1 MQTMRLRL
9 SKSGPSAAARQAG
22 GFTLIE
28 LLVVMAIVALLASLL
43 LPALSSAKQRAL
55 RASCGSNL
63 RQVYLGMA
71 MYAQDNDDSMPIK
84 YEVKKTSLKAEDLAK
99 GKQLQT
105 LTNGIHLLLAPYV
118 GGSAASPSR
127 VFRCPADAGD
137 AVEATPVFERR
148 GTSYQVEGVDLG
160 RKPEDLYKNRFS
172 ARTTMD
178 MAFDLFKPWDS
189 DDPKKVQEKINKG
202 ELGPVK
208 WHARVFN
215 KVMGDGRVITIAS
228 KEQDKESK
236 GEFKED

>member
-1 MQTMRLRL
+1 MCLTGRCGNPAQSLRW
-9 SKSGPSAAARQAG
+9 

-43 LPALSSAKQRAL
+43 LPALGTAKQRAL
-55 RASCGSNL
+55 RTGCVSNL
-63 RQVYLGMA
+63 RQVYLAMA
-71 MYAQDNDDSMPIK
+71 MYAQDNDDSMPVK
-84 YEVKKTSLKAEDLAK
+84 YEVKKNTLKPEDVTK

-105 LTNGIHLLLAPYV
+105 LDNGIHILLAPYV
-118 GGSAASPSR
+118 GGSGVPPSK

-137 AVEATPVFERR
+137 AADATPVFERK

-172 ARTTMD
+172 ARSTMD

-189 DDPKKVQEKINKG
+189 DDPKKVQDKINKG

-208 WHARVFN
+208 WHAKVFN

-236 GEFKED
+236 GDFKED

>member
-1 MQTMRLRL
+1 MMRTVFSCPRPAVLRA
-9 SKSGPSAAARQAG
+9 P

-28 LLVVMAIVALLASLL
+28 LLVVMAIIALLAGLL

-55 RASCGSNL
+55 RTGCVSNL
-63 RQVYLGMA
+63 RQVYLAMA
-71 MYAQDNDDSMPIK
+71 MYAQDHDDSMPVK
-84 YEVKKTSLKAEDLAK
+84 YEVKKTALKPEDIAK
-99 GKQLQT
+99 GKELQT
-105 LTNGIHLLLAPYV
+105 LTNGIHILLAEYV
-118 GGSAASPSR
+118 GGSGQPPSR

-137 AVEATPVFERR
+137 ATDSTPVFERR
-148 GTSYQVEGVDLG
+148 GTSYQVEGVDWG
-160 RKPEDLYKNRFS
+160 RKPEDLHRNRFS

-189 DDPKKVQEKINKG
+189 DDPKKVQEKISKG

-228 KEQDKESK
+228 KQQDKASK
-236 GEFKED
+236 GDFKED